1 MRKTLILVGVV
12 LGLAFSQPKSTTK
25 AMLLCV
31 IPGGGQFYTH
41 RYINGVLI
49 AGGEITLGYFA
60 YQLHTEHRESE
71 RNSLLW
77 YLAFVAGY
85 SLADA
90 YVGAK
95 MFNFK
100 VECDVDQ
107 LQSKLSLG
115 LEHRW

>member
-1 MRKTLILVGVV
+1 MRKLLVLIMTA
-12 LGLAFSQPKSTTK
+12 LGLALGQPKSTTK
-25 AMLLCV
+25 AMLLCAL
-31 IPGGGQFYTH
+31 PGGGQFYTH
-41 RYINGVLI
+41 RYINGLLI
-49 AGGEITLGYFA
+49 AGGELTLGYFA
-60 YQLHTEHRESE
+60 YQLHTEHRDSE

-95 MFNFK
+95 MFDFK

-115 LEHRW
+115 LEHQW